1 PQAPRGGPAC
11 PQIVGPNKP
20 AGAVLVLHDDASRAV
35 DMLNEMLGDQPALDV
50 GRPAGCEVD
59 DEVEPLALV
68 ERVLSLAARR
78 NTGEDDGKRRDGD
91 AHARQSH
98 GDPPAGDR
106 LKLTRA
112 SCARPAGLT
121 MPGGHGTNGRSSS
134 ERKRP
139 CWKKANRSTSTP
151 TIRRT
156 RICASSSNAPR
167 RQARSCASRAPT
179 GSLKWERWARS

>member
-1 PQAPRGGPAC
+1 MVPSRGPSSPIKLIPTSPPAPSLFCTMMP
-11 PQIVGPNKP
+11 
-20 AGAVLVLHDDASRAV
+20 GAPSIDVLDEV
-35 DMLNEMLGDQPALDV
+35 LGDQPPLDV
-50 GRPAGCEVD
+50 GRPAGREVD
-59 DEVEPLALV
+59 DEVEALAFV

-78 NTGEDDGKRRDGD
+78 NAGEHDGKRRDGD
-91 AHARQSH
+91 AHARRSH

-151 TIRRT
+151 TILRT